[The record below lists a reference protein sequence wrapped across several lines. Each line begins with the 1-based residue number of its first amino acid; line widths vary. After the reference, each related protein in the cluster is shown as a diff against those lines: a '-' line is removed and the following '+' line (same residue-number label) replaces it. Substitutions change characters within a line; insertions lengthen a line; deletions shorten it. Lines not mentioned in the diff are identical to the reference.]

1 MMKIKFKLF
10 ASLMELL
17 PPERTGNRLDLDV
30 PAGTTVSDMIARYR
44 VPERSAHLVL
54 INGVFV
60 PHDQRA
66 TRELADGD
74 ELAIWPPIA
83 GG

>member
-1 MMKIKFKLF
+1 MKVALKLY
-10 ASLMELL
+10 ASLTDFL
-17 PPERTGNRLDLDV
+17 PPERIGNRLDLDV

-60 PHDQRA
+60 SPERRA

>member
-1 MMKIKFKLF
+1 MKVAVKLY
-10 ASLMELL
+10 ASLTDLL
-17 PPERTGNRLDLDV
+17 PPERIGNRLDVDV
-30 PAGTTVSDMIARYR
+30 PAGTTVSDLIARYR

-60 PHDQRA
+60 SPEQRA

-74 ELAIWPPIA
+74 ELAVWPPIA

>member
-1 MMKIKFKLF
+1 MKVAFKLF
-10 ASLMELL
+10 ASLTDLL
-17 PPERTGNRLDLDV
+17 PSEREGNRIELDV
-30 PAGTTVSDMIARYR
+30 PAGTTVSDMIARYSI
-44 VPERSAHLVL
+44 PERSAHLVL

-60 PHDQRA
+60 PPGQRA
-66 TRELADGD
+66 TRELANGD